1 MLNLSTKEYDLNTLF
16 SFESLKEILLELAKS
31 QIKLENDIKN
41 IQEENKNR
49 DITISNVQQMINNYK
64 KQDSFNEFNIEEHEN
79 DNNNDKDNNFTNIE
93 YDFKDKENDEEKKDN
108 ENENKKIE
116 ENNKEN
122 ENENQEKEEI
132 IHKNIVN
139 HDSDKIVEKVK
150 SPEKEGGND
159 ILNNNDK
166 NETSDH
172 HENHENN
179 KDNNRNIKEEISSFY
194 TNNLI
199 SPLMFKKMI
208 KEINDQK
215 ARIIAIEENFKK
227 ELTNKKIEKNHIKN
241 MSIENQNEFNSIK
254 DKINALVQKNND
266 IDQKLELLQTNAKS
280 LDIMTMFKDDGSGTI
295 DATKVM
301 VKALQE
307 KVFKK
312 FELVETRYKKEG
324 AENFKTK
331 TTVENLVPKIDKV
344 NRDINEIND
353 LNIRL
358 KEEFDDYKKSN
369 EEKNKETKI
378 DIGIEIDKKVQK
390 LRDEIN
396 KDMNNKISL
405 IENKIADINTAEL
418 ETNRTNC
425 GLEKENIKIIEKK
438 IGDLRKKINDIDN
451 TLKLYLKKNDIEII
465 RNELKDVKS
474 SLDTKLTK
482 NDLKELYNQNLAHL
496 DEINDIKDRFDM
508 NEEEINKINK
518 EIRTAMQK
526 IEIFQGNLIL
536 LQNNSG
542 QPGAKKIMDVS
553 KYVEHPKLNEVISP
567 IVLKIEGIL
576 KEIDSIRRD
585 MNEIEEINKT
595 YSKNAITKFEE
606 ENTKQISEFKTFIQK
621 KYLEKYDFNR
631 TIKSIEVQIK
641 TLNDDSKKRDAD
653 TWLLAKRNSNCF
665 NCASCEANIKNDNYT
680 TADYLAWKKYPKG
693 EKIHRMGQ
701 GFSHMLEMVSSEF
714 AKSIERNDFLND
726 NNDNNNNNH
735 INTVPDRMERAS
747 STKLKIYKKELS
759 PEDNFQNSK
768 NLKKLGKMKLPKM
781 TQTRIK
787 LKKNENNTNGN
798 NQNSDDDNNTIEAN
812 SNSNNNL
819 NIISNYNS
827 DSNNN
832 NNEKEK
838 EKEKEKDVFQNI
850 DGVPKIIKIIKK
862 NAKNE
867 LIFNTSDNFRTIQE
881 ERSRIEKD
889 NNF

>member
-41 IQEENKNR
+41 IQEDNKNR
-49 DITISNVQQMINNYK
+49 DITISNVQKMINNYK
-64 KQDSFNEFNIEEHEN
+64 KQDSFNEINIEEQDN
-79 DNNNDKDNNFTNIE
+79 YNNNDKDNNFTNN
-93 YDFKDKENDEEKKDN
+93 YNDFKDKENHEEKKDN
-108 ENENKKIE
+108 EIENKKIE
-116 ENNKEN
+116 ENNKEK
-122 ENENQEKEEI
+122 ENENQEKEGN

-139 HDSDKIVEKVK
+139 DNSGKIVEKVK

-159 ILNNNDK
+159 ILNNNDM
-166 NETSDH
+166 NETNDH
-172 HENHENN
+172 HEKS
-179 KDNNRNIKEEISSFY
+179 KDNNRNIKEEISSIY
-194 TNNLI
+194 KNNLI

-215 ARIIAIEENFKK
+215 ARIIAIEENFKN
-227 ELTNKKIEKNHIKN
+227 ELTNKKIEQNHIKN

-266 IDQKLELLQTNAKS
+266 IDQKLELLQTNTKS
-280 LDIMTMFKDDGSGTI
+280 LDIMTIFKDDGSGTI

-331 TTVENLVPKIDKV
+331 TTVEKLVKKIDKV

-378 DIGIEIDKKVQK
+378 DIGIEIDKKVEK

-396 KDMNNKISL
+396 KDMNNKILL
-405 IENKIADINTAEL
+405 IENKIKEINTAEL

-438 IGDLRKKINDIDN
+438 ISDLRKKTNDIDN

-474 SLDTKLTK
+474 SLETKLTK

-536 LQNNSG
+536 LQNSSG
-542 QPGAKKIMDVS
+542 QPGTKKIMDVS
-553 KYVEHPKLNEVISP
+553 KYVEHPKLNEVINP
-567 IVLKIEGIL
+567 IVLKIDGII

-606 ENTKQISEFKTFIQK
+606 ENTKQINEFKTFIQK

-665 NCASCEANIKNDNYT
+665 NCATCEANIKNDNYT

-726 NNDNNNNNH
+726 NYDNNNNY

-759 PEDNFQNSK
+759 PEDNLQNSK
-768 NLKKLGKMKLPKM
+768 NLKKIGKMK
-781 TQTRIK
+781 
-787 LKKNENNTNGN
+787 
-798 NQNSDDDNNTIEAN
+798 
-812 SNSNNNL
+812 
-819 NIISNYNS
+819 
-827 DSNNN
+827 
-832 NNEKEK
+832 
-838 EKEKEKDVFQNI
+838 
-850 DGVPKIIKIIKK
+850 
-862 NAKNE
+862 
-867 LIFNTSDNFRTIQE
+867 
-881 ERSRIEKD
+881 
-889 NNF
+889 

>member
-41 IQEENKNR
+41 IQEDNKNR
-49 DITISNVQQMINNYK
+49 DITISNVQKMINNYK
-64 KQDSFNEFNIEEHEN
+64 KQDSFNEINIEEQDN
-79 DNNNDKDNNFTNIE
+79 YNNNDKDNNFTNN
-93 YDFKDKENDEEKKDN
+93 YNDFKDKENHEEKKDN
-108 ENENKKIE
+108 EIENKKIE
-116 ENNKEN
+116 ENNKEK
-122 ENENQEKEEI
+122 ENENQEKEGN

-139 HDSDKIVEKVK
+139 DNSGKIVEKVK

-159 ILNNNDK
+159 ILNNNDM
-166 NETSDH
+166 NETNDH
-172 HENHENN
+172 HEKS
-179 KDNNRNIKEEISSFY
+179 KDNNRNIKEEISSIY
-194 TNNLI
+194 KNNLI

-215 ARIIAIEENFKK
+215 ARIIAIEENFKN
-227 ELTNKKIEKNHIKN
+227 ELTNKKIEQNHIKN

-266 IDQKLELLQTNAKS
+266 IDQKLELLQTNTKS
-280 LDIMTMFKDDGSGTI
+280 LDIMTIFKDDGSGTI

-378 DIGIEIDKKVQK
+378 DIGIEIDKKVEK

-396 KDMNNKISL
+396 KDMNNKILL
-405 IENKIADINTAEL
+405 IENKIKEINTAEL

-438 IGDLRKKINDIDN
+438 ISDLRKKTNDIDN

-474 SLDTKLTK
+474 SLETKLTK

-536 LQNNSG
+536 LQNSSG
-542 QPGAKKIMDVS
+542 QPGTKKIMDVS
-553 KYVEHPKLNEVISP
+553 KYVEHPKLNEVINP
-567 IVLKIEGIL
+567 IVLKIDGII

-606 ENTKQISEFKTFIQK
+606 ENTKQINEFKTFIQK

-665 NCASCEANIKNDNYT
+665 NCATCEANIKNDNYT

-726 NNDNNNNNH
+726 NYDNNNNY

-759 PEDNFQNSK
+759 PEDNLQNSK
-768 NLKKLGKMKLPKM
+768 NLKKIGKMKLPKM
-781 TQTRIK
+781 TQTRIR
-787 LKKNENNTNGN
+787 LKKNENNANGN

-819 NIISNYNS
+819 NIVGNYNS
-827 DSNNN
+827 DT

-867 LIFNTSDNFRTIQE
+867 FIYNTSDNFRTIQE

>member
-41 IQEENKNR
+41 IQEDNKNR
-49 DITISNVQQMINNYK
+49 DITISNVQKMINNYK
-64 KQDSFNEFNIEEHEN
+64 KQDSFNEINIEEQDN
-79 DNNNDKDNNFTNIE
+79 YNNNDKDNNFTNN
-93 YDFKDKENDEEKKDN
+93 YNDFKDKENHEEKKDN
-108 ENENKKIE
+108 EIENKKIE
-116 ENNKEN
+116 ENNKEK
-122 ENENQEKEEI
+122 ENENQEKDGN

-139 HDSDKIVEKVK
+139 DNSGKIVEKVK

-159 ILNNNDK
+159 ILNNNDTNEK
-166 NETSDH
+166 NDH
-172 HENHENN
+172 HENS
-179 KDNNRNIKEEISSFY
+179 KDNNRNIKEEISSIY
-194 TNNLI
+194 KNNLI

-215 ARIIAIEENFKK
+215 ARIIAIEENFKN
-227 ELTNKKIEKNHIKN
+227 ELTNKKIEQNHIKN

-266 IDQKLELLQTNAKS
+266 IDQKLELLQTNTKS
-280 LDIMTMFKDDGSGTI
+280 LDIMTIFKDDGSGTI

-378 DIGIEIDKKVQK
+378 DIGIEIDKKVEK

-396 KDMNNKISL
+396 KDMNNKILL
-405 IENKIADINTAEL
+405 IENKIKEINTAEL

-438 IGDLRKKINDIDN
+438 ISDLRKKTNDIDN
-451 TLKLYLKKNDIEII
+451 TLKLYLKKNDIDII

-474 SLDTKLTK
+474 SLETKLTK

-536 LQNNSG
+536 LQNSSG
-542 QPGAKKIMDVS
+542 QPGTKKIMDVS
-553 KYVEHPKLNEVISP
+553 KYVEHPKLNEVINP
-567 IVLKIEGIL
+567 IVLKIDGII

-606 ENTKQISEFKTFIQK
+606 ENTKQINEFKTFIQK

-665 NCASCEANIKNDNYT
+665 NCATCEANIKNDNYT

-726 NNDNNNNNH
+726 NYDNNNNY

-759 PEDNFQNSK
+759 PEDNLQNSK
-768 NLKKLGKMKLPKM
+768 NLKKIGKMKLPKM
-781 TQTRIK
+781 TQTRIR
-787 LKKNENNTNGN
+787 LKKNENNANGN

-819 NIISNYNS
+819 NIVGNYNS
-827 DSNNN
+827 DT

-867 LIFNTSDNFRTIQE
+867 FIYNTSDNFRTIQE

>member
-41 IQEENKNR
+41 IQEDNKNR
-49 DITISNVQQMINNYK
+49 DITISNVQKMINNYK
-64 KQDSFNEFNIEEHEN
+64 KQDSFNEINIEEQDN
-79 DNNNDKDNNFTNIE
+79 YNNNDKDNNFTNN
-93 YDFKDKENDEEKKDN
+93 YNDFKDKENHEEKKDN
-108 ENENKKIE
+108 EIENKKIE

-122 ENENQEKEEI
+122 ENQEKEDNT
-132 IHKNIVN
+132 HKNIVN
-139 HDSDKIVEKVK
+139 DNSGKIVEKVK
-150 SPEKEGGND
+150 SPEKEGGHD
-159 ILNNNDK
+159 ILNNNDT
-166 NETSDH
+166 NETNDH
-172 HENHENN
+172 HEKS
-179 KDNNRNIKEEISSFY
+179 KDNNRNIKEEISSIY
-194 TNNLI
+194 KNNLI

-215 ARIIAIEENFKK
+215 ARIIAIEENFKN
-227 ELTNKKIEKNHIKN
+227 ELTNKKIEQNHIKN

-266 IDQKLELLQTNAKS
+266 IDQKLELLQTNVKS
-280 LDIMTMFKDDGSGTI
+280 LDIMTIFKDDGSGTI

-369 EEKNKETKI
+369 EEKNKETII
-378 DIGIEIDKKVQK
+378 DIGIEIDKKIEK

-396 KDMNNKISL
+396 KDMNNKILL
-405 IENKIADINTAEL
+405 IENKIKEINTAEL

-438 IGDLRKKINDIDN
+438 ISDLRKKTNDIDN

-474 SLDTKLTK
+474 SLETKLTK
-482 NDLKELYNQNLAHL
+482 NDLKELYNQNLAYL

-536 LQNNSG
+536 LQNSSG
-542 QPGAKKIMDVS
+542 QPMTKKIMDVS
-553 KYVEHPKLNEVISP
+553 KYVEHPKLNEVINP
-567 IVLKIEGIL
+567 IVLKIDGII

-606 ENTKQISEFKTFIQK
+606 ENTKQINEFKTFIQK

-665 NCASCEANIKNDNYT
+665 NCATCEANIKNDNYT

-726 NNDNNNNNH
+726 NYDNNNNY

-759 PEDNFQNSK
+759 PEDNLQNSK
-768 NLKKLGKMKLPKM
+768 NLKKIGKMKLPKM
-781 TQTRIK
+781 TQTRIR

-798 NQNSDDDNNTIEAN
+798 NQNSDDENNTIEAN

-819 NIISNYNS
+819 NIVGNYNS
-827 DSNNN
+827 DT

-867 LIFNTSDNFRTIQE
+867 FIYNTSDNFRTIQE

>member
-41 IQEENKNR
+41 IQEDNKNR
-49 DITISNVQQMINNYK
+49 DITISNVQKMINNYK
-64 KQDSFNEFNIEEHEN
+64 KQDSFNEINIEEQDN
-79 DNNNDKDNNFTNIE
+79 YNNNDKDNNFTNN
-93 YDFKDKENDEEKKDN
+93 YNDFKDKENHEEKKDN
-108 ENENKKIE
+108 EIENKKIE
-116 ENNKEN
+116 ENNKEK
-122 ENENQEKEEI
+122 ENENQEKEGN

-139 HDSDKIVEKVK
+139 DNSGKIVEKVK

-159 ILNNNDK
+159 ILNNNDM
-166 NETSDH
+166 NETNDH
-172 HENHENN
+172 HEKS
-179 KDNNRNIKEEISSFY
+179 KDNNRNIKEEISSIY
-194 TNNLI
+194 KNNLI

-215 ARIIAIEENFKK
+215 ARIIAIEENFKN
-227 ELTNKKIEKNHIKN
+227 ELTNKKIEQNHIKN

-266 IDQKLELLQTNAKS
+266 IDQKLELLQTNTKS
-280 LDIMTMFKDDGSGTI
+280 LDIMTIFKDDGSGTI

-378 DIGIEIDKKVQK
+378 DIGIEIDKKVEK

-396 KDMNNKISL
+396 KDMNNKILL
-405 IENKIADINTAEL
+405 IENKIKEINTAEL

-438 IGDLRKKINDIDN
+438 ISDLRKKTNDIDN

-474 SLDTKLTK
+474 SLETKLTK

-496 DEINDIKDRFDM
+496 DEINDIKDRLEI
-508 NEEEINKINK
+508 NLEEIGKINSD
-518 EIRTAMQK
+518 IRTAMQK

-536 LQNNSG
+536 LQNSSG
-542 QPGAKKIMDVS
+542 QPGTKKIMDVS
-553 KYVEHPKLNEVISP
+553 KYVEHPKLNEVINP
-567 IVLKIEGIL
+567 IVLKIDGII

-606 ENTKQISEFKTFIQK
+606 ENTKQINEFKTFIQK

-665 NCASCEANIKNDNYT
+665 NCATCEANIKNDNYT

-726 NNDNNNNNH
+726 NYDNNNNY

-759 PEDNFQNSK
+759 PEDNLQNSK
-768 NLKKLGKMKLPKM
+768 NLKKIGKMKLPKM
-781 TQTRIK
+781 TQTRIR
-787 LKKNENNTNGN
+787 LKKNENNANGN

-819 NIISNYNS
+819 NIVGNYNS
-827 DSNNN
+827 DT

-867 LIFNTSDNFRTIQE
+867 FIYNTSDNFRTIQE

>member
-41 IQEENKNR
+41 IQEDNKNR
-49 DITISNVQQMINNYK
+49 DITISNVQKMINNYK
-64 KQDSFNEFNIEEHEN
+64 KQDSFNEINIEEQDN
-79 DNNNDKDNNFTNIE
+79 YNNNDKDNNFTNN
-93 YDFKDKENDEEKKDN
+93 YNDFKDKENHEEKKDN
-108 ENENKKIE
+108 EIENKKIE
-116 ENNKEN
+116 ENNKEK
-122 ENENQEKEEI
+122 ENENQEKDGN

-139 HDSDKIVEKVK
+139 DNSGKIVEKVK
-150 SPEKEGGND
+150 SPEKEGGHD

-166 NETSDH
+166 NETNDH
-172 HENHENN
+172 HEKS
-179 KDNNRNIKEEISSFY
+179 KDNNRNIKEEISSIY
-194 TNNLI
+194 KNNLI

-215 ARIIAIEENFKK
+215 ARIIAIEENFKN
-227 ELTNKKIEKNHIKN
+227 ELTNKKIEQNHIKN

-266 IDQKLELLQTNAKS
+266 IDQKLELLQTNTKS
-280 LDIMTMFKDDGSGTI
+280 LDIMTIFKDDGSGTI

-378 DIGIEIDKKVQK
+378 DIGIEIDKKVEK

-396 KDMNNKISL
+396 KDMNNKILL
-405 IENKIADINTAEL
+405 IENKIKEINTAEL

-438 IGDLRKKINDIDN
+438 ISDLRKKTNDIDN

-474 SLDTKLTK
+474 SLETKLTK

-536 LQNNSG
+536 LQNSSG
-542 QPGAKKIMDVS
+542 QPGTKKIMDVS
-553 KYVEHPKLNEVISP
+553 KYVEHPKLNEVINP
-567 IVLKIEGIL
+567 IVLKIDGII

-606 ENTKQISEFKTFIQK
+606 ENTKQINEFKTFIQK

-665 NCASCEANIKNDNYT
+665 NCATCEANIKNDNYT

-726 NNDNNNNNH
+726 NYDNNNNY

-759 PEDNFQNSK
+759 PEDNLQNSK
-768 NLKKLGKMKLPKM
+768 NLKKIGKMKLPKM
-781 TQTRIK
+781 TQTRIR
-787 LKKNENNTNGN
+787 LKKNENNANGN

-819 NIISNYNS
+819 NIVGNYNS
-827 DSNNN
+827 DT

-867 LIFNTSDNFRTIQE
+867 FIYNTSDNFRTIQE